1 VSKRVDA
8 ILTSADALFNSGR
21 ERIIALASQYRL
33 PTVYVSI
40 DAVRAGGL
48 MSYNPST
55 ADAYR
60 QAGVYAGRVLRGEKP
75 SDLPVLLPTKFEFA
89 LNLKAAKEIGLDVPD
104 RMLALADEVIE

>member
-1 VSKRVDA
+1 M
-8 ILTSADALFNSGR
+8 LTSADALFNSGR
-21 ERIIALASQYRL
+21 ERLIALASLYRL

-60 QAGVYAGRVLRGEKP
+60 QAGVYAGRILKGEKP
-75 SDLPVLLPTKFEFA
+75 SDLPVLLPTKFEFG
-89 LNLKAAKEIGLDVPD
+89 LNLKTAKALGLEISHD
-104 RMLALADEVIE
+104 MLTIADEVIE